1 MKINPEEIS
10 SVIRERIKGHEEK
23 LEMESVGTVLEV
35 GDGVATVHGLGDA
48 MYTELIEF
56 PGETYAMAMN
66 LKEDSVG
73 CVILGDDRHISEG
86 DEAKCTGR
94 IVQVPVGEELLG
106 RVVNA
111 IGQPLDDK
119 GPITSDTYR
128 EVEKKAPGVV
138 DRQPVDEPLQTGWK
152 AVDSMIPIGRGQ
164 RELILGDRQTGK
176 TALVVDTILNQKDSD
191 VKCIYV
197 AIGQKMTTIASVVE
211 TLEEHDAME
220 YTTIVAAPA
229 SDPAPFQYIA
239 PYAGTAMGEY
249 FRDNGMHSFVT
260 YDDLSKHAWAY
271 RQISLLLRRP
281 PGREAYPG
289 DIFNLHSR
297 LLERA
302 SKMNDDLGAGSLTS
316 IPIIETQEGDVSAY
330 IPTNV
335 ISITDGQIYL
345 EPELFNEGVRPAI
358 NVGLSVSR
366 VGGDAQIGAMKDVAG
381 DLRLEL
387 AQFRELEAFSQFES
401 ELDEATRAR
410 LQRGQKMVETLKQ
423 GENQPMS
430 VEEQVVVI
438 YAATE
443 GFLAD
448 VPVNRVTDFEEGYL
462 EFIHEEYPGILKEL
476 EANEEL
482 TDEITDQLDVAIENY
497 KDDFLE
503 EVPDEKIEEA
513 RRLAQ
518 VQEEEEGDEEE
529 EEAAAEEEEEEALAE
544 V

>member
-1 MKINPEEIS
+1 MEINPEEIS
-10 SVIRERIKGHEEK
+10 SVIKERIKGHEDK
-23 LEMESVGTVLEV
+23 LKMESVGTVLEV
-35 GDGVATVHGLGDA
+35 GDGVATVHGLEDA

-56 PGETYAMAMN
+56 PGETFGMAMN

-111 IGQPLDDK
+111 IGQPMDDK
-119 GPITSDTYR
+119 GPIASDTYMN
-128 EVEKKAPGVV
+128 VERKAPGVV
-138 DRQPVDEPLQTGWK
+138 ERQPVDEPLQTGWK

-176 TALVVDTILNQKDSD
+176 TALVVDTILNQKNSD
-191 VKCIYV
+191 MKCIYV
-197 AIGQKMTTIASVVE
+197 AIGQKMSTIASVRD
-211 TLEEHDAME
+211 TLEEHGAME

-249 FRDNGMHSFVT
+249 FRDNGMHAFVT

-297 LLERA
+297 LLERSA
-302 SKMNDDLGAGSLTS
+302 KMNDDLGAGSLTS

-401 ELDEATRAR
+401 ELDEATRAK

-423 GENQPMS
+423 DENDPMT
-430 VEEQVVVI
+430 VEEQVAVI
-438 YAATE
+438 YAATG

-448 VPVNRVTDFEEGYL
+448 IPVDRVIEFEEEFL
-462 EFIHEEYPGILKEL
+462 ERIHDDYPGILKEIG
-476 EANEEL
+476 EEQEL
-482 TDEITDQLDVAIENY
+482 TESIEGQLDDAIASI
-497 KDDFLE
+497 KSSFLE
-503 EVPDEKIEEA
+503 EVPDDEIEEA

-518 VQEEEEGDEEE
+518 VQEEDEAEE
-529 EEAAAEEEEEEALAE
+529 EEAEEDEELVDA
-544 V
+544 